1 MLLSVLLSLH
11 CSVSKAQVDYTTGNL
26 INNNSWS
33 GVTYGS
39 HPYNCCTGGA
49 GALYENSTGVIH
61 FSYGQANVNQSIGIQ
76 SALVNSGSGI
86 TVTGYN
92 YTYDIRNMNGWAG
105 GQAGTDTLTATIRM
119 TNNTGSTLDQVINT
133 YNTQFDWTTFSGS
146 RTLISAA
153 ALAST
158 GNLSITFS
166 GKDGGFWAGYY
177 GPQVRNV
184 GMSLNYSVDP
194 CATNPAYSTSCAGF
208 SSIVETINQVPNP
221 SASISWNGYIDNS
234 FAIQT
239 ALSQG
244 GSGLLVHG
252 FNYGYTA
259 NSGGPYCAWWLL
271 ICLDDRNPYAQVNVN
286 ITSNTGQSL
295 YNITRT
301 HQNIDS
307 TNFSYQYRFPSSQ
320 TLSSLG
326 NFGFDAYAMDNASV
340 SNMWATILY
349 TPDQCII
356 NPLSSPTCPGYNA
369 AFAASIAT
377 SSSTTSTPTVTYNT
391 SSGYTS
397 ITLAPDSTRTD
408 PTVQNA
414 GGVELTT
421 TGTITAPD
429 GIPTVSRE
437 AVSTANNQS
446 QTQEREKREVN
457 PNALSTA
464 LNTVKRNAEREQSI
478 VRDVLQKNET
488 AALQT
493 RASQDALVGDL
504 VSKTQEQSQSIALA
518 AAVSSALSITT
529 NSSRQNSEQQ
539 QNKNEDPSGANFS
552 VFGPTNTIQ
561 NNLQPR
567 LPETTNKET
576 SGSSVNKNV
585 QPNQAAGNV
594 DIATIAQTPQGFELY
609 MNGMRDG
616 QFYAPKEIYKGQ
628 RTVDNARA
636 ERFLNGKSDVLHQM
650 MIEQQ
655 YNLGN

>member
-1 MLLSVLLSLH
+1 MLLSLH

-33 GVTYGS
+33 GVTYGA
-39 HPYNCCTGGA
+39 HPHNCCTGGA
-49 GALYENSTGVIH
+49 GALYESSTGIIH
-61 FSYGQANVNQSIGIQ
+61 FSYGQANVSQSIGIQ
-76 SALVNSGSGI
+76 SALANSGSGI

-105 GQAGTDTLTATIRM
+105 GQAGTDTLTATVRM
-119 TNNTGSTLDQVINT
+119 TNSTGSTLDQVINT

-146 RTLISAA
+146 RTLTSAA

-184 GMSLNYSVDP
+184 GLSLRYGIDP

-208 SSIVETINQVPNP
+208 SSVLETSNQVPNP

-259 NSGGPYCAWWLL
+259 NSGGPYCAFWAL
-271 ICLDDRNPYAQVNVN
+271 ICFDNRTPYAQVNVN

-295 YNITRT
+295 YNVTRT
-301 HQNIDS
+301 YQSIDP

-349 TPDQCII
+349 TPDQCIV

-377 SSSTTSTPTVTYNT
+377 SSSSSTPTVTYNT
-391 SSGYTS
+391 ASGYTS
-397 ITLAPDSTRTD
+397 LTLAPDSTRTD

-421 TGTITAPD
+421 TGTISAPD
-429 GIPTVSRE
+429 NVPQIVKDAKEENKKQQTKTTTVNATSIALTTVSK
-437 AVSTANNQS
+437 N
-446 QTQEREKREVN
+446 K
-457 PNALSTA
+457 
-464 LNTVKRNAEREQSI
+464 EREQSI
-478 VRDVLQKNET
+478 VKNI
-488 AALQT
+488 
-493 RASQDALVGDL
+493 
-504 VSKTQEQSQSIALA
+504 QEQILSQSI
-518 AAVSSALSITT
+518 
-529 NSSRQNSEQQ
+529 SEQQ
-539 QNKNEDPSGANFS
+539 SIIESVLKEQMSVQKKSELNSETVPSQPS
-552 VFGPTNTIQ
+552 STQTTLTNSIQ
-561 NNLQPR
+561 NNTP
-567 LPETTNKET
+567 KSSDT
-576 SGSSVNKNV
+576 STQNTGPAVNKNV

-616 QFYAPKEIYKGQ
+616 QFYPPKEIYRGQ

-636 ERFLNGKSDVLHQM
+636 ERFLNGKSDVLHQR

-655 YNLGN
+655 YQIGN

>member
-1 MLLSVLLSLH
+1 MNNQWWN
-11 CSVSKAQVDYTTGNL
+11 ATTGTGPAPGVVGHT
-26 INNNSWS
+26 S
-33 GVTYGS
+33 GG
-39 HPYNCCTGGA
+39 PGPLWDPNQGI
-49 GALYENSTGVIH
+49 LF
-61 FSYGQANVNQSIGIQ
+61 FSYSNVTAFQESYVPNALVGTPSGIQ
-76 SALVNSGSGI
+76 VR
-86 TVTGYN
+86 GYT
-92 YTYDIRNMNGWAG
+92 YSYDIRNMNFDNRQGS
-105 GQAGTDTLTATIRM
+105 TDTITATITMRG
-119 TNNTGSTLDQVINT
+119 NPSSIILDTVTNT
-133 YNTQFDWTTFSGS
+133 YNTRFDWTTFSGT
-146 RTLISAA
+146 RTLTNLVDPS
-153 ALAST
+153 ST
-158 GNLSITFS
+158 GWLGIYFQSRDT
-166 GKDGGFWAGYY
+166 GFWAGYY

-184 GMSLNYSVDP
+184 DVRVNYGVNP
-194 CATNPAYSTSCAGF
+194 CATNPAYNVTCPGF
-208 SSIVETINQVPNP
+208 SSVVETINQVPNP

-244 GSGLLVHG
+244 GSGLQVHG

-259 NSGGPYCAWWLL
+259 NSGGPYCAAWFLV
-271 ICLDDRNPYAQVNVN
+271 CFDNRDPYAQVNVN

-301 HQNIDS
+301 HQSINP

-377 SSSTTSTPTVTYNT
+377 SSSSTSTPVVTYNT

-397 ITLAPDSTRTD
+397 IALAPDSTRTD

-437 AVSTANNQS
+437 AVATANTQS

-464 LNTVKRNAEREQSI
+464 LNTVRRNAEREQSI
-478 VRDVLQKNET
+478 VRDILQKNET

-529 NSSRQNSEQQ
+529 NSSRQNSEQA
-539 QNKNEDPSGANFS
+539 QNKNEDPSGANFNL
-552 VFGPTNTIQ
+552 FGPTNNIQ

-576 SGSSVNKNV
+576 TGNSVNKNV

-594 DIATIAQTPQGFELY
+594 DITAIAQTPQGFELY

-628 RTVDNARA
+628 KTVDNARA

-655 YNLGN
+655 YNIGN

>member
-1 MLLSVLLSLH
+1 VLLSLH
-11 CSVSKAQVDYTTGNL
+11 CSVSKAQDYTTGNL

-76 SALVNSGSGI
+76 SALANSGTGV

-105 GQAGTDTLTATIRM
+105 GQAGTDTLTATVRM
-119 TNNTGSTLDQVINT
+119 TSSTGSTLDQIINT
-133 YNTQFDWTTFSGS
+133 HNTQFDWTTFSGS
-146 RTLISAA
+146 RTLTSAA

-158 GNLSITFS
+158 GNLSISFS
-166 GKDGGFWAGYY
+166 GKDSGFWAGYY

-184 GMSLNYSVDP
+184 GLSLNYGVDP

-208 SSIVETINQVPNP
+208 SSVVETVNRVPNP
-221 SASISWNGYIDNS
+221 SALISWNGYIDNS

-259 NSGGPYCAWWLL
+259 NSGGPYCAFWVLV
-271 ICLDDRNPYAQVNVN
+271 CFDNRNPYAQVNVN
-286 ITSNTGQSL
+286 ITSSTGQSL
-295 YNITRT
+295 YSVTRT
-301 HQNIDS
+301 YQNIDS
-307 TNFSYQYRFPSSQ
+307 TNFSYQYRFSSSQ

-349 TPDQCII
+349 TPDQCIV
-356 NPLSSPTCPGYNA
+356 NPLSSTTCPGYNA
-369 AFAASIAT
+369 AYAASIAT
-377 SSSTTSTPTVTYNT
+377 SSSSSTPTVTYNT
-391 SSGYTS
+391 ASGYTS
-397 ITLAPDSTRTD
+397 LTLAPDSTRTD

-421 TGTITAPD
+421 TGIISALDNVPQVVKDAKEENKKQQTKT
-429 GIPTVSRE
+429 T
-437 AVSTANNQS
+437 STANATS
-446 QTQEREKREVN
+446 I
-457 PNALSTA
+457 ALSSVA
-464 LNTVKRNAEREQSI
+464 KSKEREQSI
-478 VRDVLQKNET
+478 IKNI
-488 AALQT
+488 
-493 RASQDALVGDL
+493 
-504 VSKTQEQSQSIALA
+504 QEQILSQSI
-518 AAVSSALSITT
+518 
-529 NSSRQNSEQQ
+529 SEQQ
-539 QNKNEDPSGANFS
+539 SIIESVLREQMSVQKKSESGSTENIS
-552 VFGPTNTIQ
+552 INSSLTQGSTISNTIQ
-561 NNLQPR
+561 SNVIRPSD
-567 LPETTNKET
+567 T
-576 SGSSVNKNV
+576 STQNSGPSVNKNT

-594 DIATIAQTPQGFELY
+594 DIAAIAQTPQGFELY
-609 MNGMRDG
+609 MNGMKDG

-655 YNLGN
+655 YNIGN

>member
-1 MLLSVLLSLH
+1 MLLSIN
-11 CSVSKAQVDYTTGNL
+11 CSVSNAQDYTTGNL

-33 GVTYGS
+33 GVTYGT
-39 HPYNCCTGGA
+39 HPHNCCTGGA
-49 GALYENSTGVIH
+49 GPLYENSTGIIH
-61 FSYGQANVNQSIGIQ
+61 FSYGQGNVSQSIGIQ
-76 SALVNSGSGI
+76 SALANSGSGI

-105 GQAGTDTLTATIRM
+105 GQAGVDTLTATVRM
-119 TNNTGSTLDQVINT
+119 TNSAGSTLDQVVNT
-133 YNTQFDWTTFSGS
+133 YNTSMDWTTFNGS
-146 RTLISAA
+146 RTLVSAA

-184 GMSLNYSVDP
+184 GLSINYGVDP

-208 SSIVETINQVPNP
+208 SSVVETINQVPNP

-259 NSGGPYCAWWLL
+259 NSGGPYCAAWFLV
-271 ICLDDRNPYAQVNVN
+271 CFDNRDPYAQVNVN

-301 HQNIDS
+301 HQSIDS
-307 TNFSYQYRFPSSQ
+307 TNFSYQYRFLSSQ
-320 TLSSLG
+320 TLGTLG
-326 NFGFDAYAMDNASV
+326 NFAFDAYAIDNASV

-377 SSSTTSTPTVTYNT
+377 SSSATSTPTVTYNT
-391 SSGYTS
+391 ASGYTS
-397 ITLAPDSTRTD
+397 IALTPDSTRTD

-421 TGTITAPD
+421 TGDLSAPD
-429 GIPTVSRE
+429 NVPTVVKE
-437 AVSTANNQS
+437 STKETKKQQS
-446 QTQEREKREVN
+446 SAASVATSV
-457 PNALSTA
+457 ALSTIA
-464 LNTVKRNAEREQSI
+464 KNEKREQSI
-478 VRDVLQKNET
+478 IKSVQDQAAAQ
-488 AALQT
+488 AALSQADQQT
-493 RASQDALVGDL
+493 IIDSIIR
-504 VSKTQEQSQSIALA
+504 EQSNTQRKTDGSGTEN
-518 AAVSSALSITT
+518 ITT
-529 NSSRQNSEQQ
+529 STTSSNSNNNIGNNIQNITPRPVETTTHS
-539 QNKNEDPSGANFS
+539 P
-552 VFGPTNTIQ
+552 GPT
-561 NNLQPR
+561 
-567 LPETTNKET
+567 
-576 SGSSVNKNV
+576 VNKNT
-585 QPNQAAGNV
+585 PNNELAGGV
-594 DIATIAQTPQGFELY
+594 DIATIARSPAGFEMY
-609 MNGMRDG
+609 MNGMADRP
-616 QFYAPKEIYKGQ
+616 FYAPREIYRGQ

-636 ERFLNGKSDVLHQM
+636 ERFLNGASDALHQRM
-650 MIEQQ
+650 VEQQ
-655 YNLGN
+655 YQIGN